1 MDQIDL
7 FGQLISIDRMVT
19 MAVITDSDRLVVR
32 EWTEA
37 DAGDALGIFG
47 SIEVA
52 RWLAPA
58 MGQVPNKAT
67 MRLVLRAWI
76 DAGKSL
82 VPPAGR
88 WAVVNKADGEVIGGL
103 VLSLLPPYE
112 EDFEIGWQLKPAAWG
127 HGFATEAS
135 HALMRWAFATGTIDE
150 LYAVARPQNL
160 RACATAR
167 RLGMEW
173 VGETEKYYGLAMQ
186 VYRIRAAELDAAPLS
201 RVSNS

>member
-1 MDQIDL
+1 
-7 FGQLISIDRMVT
+7 MVK
-19 MAVITDSDRLVVR
+19 MVVITESERLEIR

-37 DAGDALGIFG
+37 DAGDALAIFG

-58 MGQVPNKAT
+58 IGQIPNKAT

-76 DAGKSL
+76 EAGKSL

-88 WAVVNKADGEVIGGL
+88 WAVVSKADGEVVGGL

-112 EDFEIGWQLKPAAWG
+112 EDFEIGWQLKPSAWG
-127 HGFATEAS
+127 QGFATEAS
-135 HALMRWAFATGTIDE
+135 HALMRWAFATDTIDE
-150 LYAVARPQNL
+150 IYAVARPQNL

-186 VYRIRAAELDAAPLS
+186 VYRIRAAELDVAALASLPQ
-201 RVSNS
+201 RG

>member
-1 MDQIDL
+1 
-7 FGQLISIDRMVT
+7 MVA
-19 MAVITDSDRLVVR
+19 MAMITESERLVIR
-32 EWTEA
+32 EWAEA

-58 MGQVPNKAT
+58 MSQVPNNAT
-67 MRLVLRAWI
+67 MRLVLRSWI
-76 DAGKSL
+76 EAGKSL
-82 VPPAGR
+82 VAPAGR
-88 WAVVNKADGEVIGGL
+88 WAVVNKADGRVVGGL

-112 EDFEIGWQLKPAAWG
+112 EDFEIGWQLEPSAWG
-127 HGFATEAS
+127 HGFAAEAS
-135 HALMRWAFATGTIDE
+135 RALMRWAFATGAVDE

-173 VGETEKYYGLAMQ
+173 VGETDKYYGLAMQ

-201 RVSNS
+201 GGNAIV